1 MLPERDRSSLEDML
15 AYAREALAAVEA
27 RTRSDLESDR
37 FFNLGLQR
45 LMEVAGEAAA
55 RISPATRERFPTIP
69 WRKIVGMRSRLIHG
83 YDEIRHDVLWNTV
96 QQDLPVLLATVEQML
111 MELEDPSGHSS
122 MW

>member
-1 MLPERDRSSLEDML
+1 VTLRQIADYAGQAQAICAGKTLANLVADRQAMLALERALEILGEGVKRLPTELRDRYPMVPWKL
-15 AYAREALAAVEA
+15 
-27 RTRSDLESDR
+27 
-37 FFNLGLQR
+37 
-45 LMEVAGEAAA
+45 VAG
-55 RISPATRERFPTIP
+55 
-69 WRKIVGMRSRLIHG
+69 MRDRLIHG